1 MKKMSKIYE
10 EKEVIVR
17 TSLKELLQ
25 DIDTGI
31 VDVYYKAETNP
42 LREEV
47 NIIFKGGAKKS
58 IDVTCD
64 GLYGIA
70 KDVVNKLY
78 N

>member
-1 MKKMSKIYE
+1 M
-10 EKEVIVR
+10 EKEFLVR
-17 TSLKELLQ
+17 TSLKDLLQ

-47 NIIFKGGAKKS
+47 HIIFNGGTKKV

-70 KDVVNKLY
+70 KDVVTKIY
-78 N
+78 R

>member
-1 MKKMSKIYE
+1 M
-10 EKEVIVR
+10 EKEFLVR
-17 TSLKELLQ
+17 TSLKGLLQ

-31 VDVYYKAETNP
+31 VDVYYTTETNP

-47 NIIFKGGAKKS
+47 NIIFKGGTKKV

-78 N
+78 R

>member
-1 MKKMSKIYE
+1 M
-10 EKEVIVR
+10 EKDFLVR

-47 NIIFKGGAKKS
+47 HIIFNGGSKKV

-64 GLYGIA
+64 SIYGIA
-70 KDVVNKLY
+70 KDVVTKIYRQSTGRL
-78 N
+78 

>member
-1 MKKMSKIYE
+1 M
-10 EKEVIVR
+10 EKDFLVR

-25 DIDTGI
+25 DIDTDI
-31 VDVYYKAETNP
+31 VDVYYKRETKP

-47 NIIFKGGAKKS
+47 NVIFKGGTKKV

-70 KDVVNKLY
+70 KDVVTKLY
-78 N
+78 R

>member
-1 MKKMSKIYE
+1 MT
-10 EKEVIVR
+10 KELFVR

-31 VDVYYKAETNP
+31 VDVYYKRETNP
-42 LREEV
+42 LIESV
-47 NIIFKGGAKKS
+47 YIIFNGGSKKV

-70 KDVVNKLY
+70 KDVVTKIY
-78 N
+78 R